1 MMFDKARKFAYAHR
15 LHILLAAALLATAL
29 GAYGVWNRS
38 TLFGSKSDT
47 APIVVSGN
55 IEAHES
61 VLSVSQVQAPI
72 VYLPFDEGARVSQ
85 GTVLARLDDR
95 LYLQQ
100 TEIDR
105 TDLQVDIAQ
114 TKASESSLEAAQHS
128 VVSDQFDLTE
138 KKVDYGRAETLARQD
153 AMSMQQR
160 DLAFTAERQSGAT
173 LAHDQAMVAVARD
186 NITLAQANLAAADA
200 KLKLDEVM
208 LSYTVLKAPFDG
220 VIAVR
225 QAELGQLA
233 GPGVAIFTI
242 DELDHVWLRAY
253 VNETDIGKVRL
264 GELVNVTTDTYPDK
278 TYRGR
283 ISFISPQAEFTPKT
297 VETHAERVTLVYRI
311 RIDIDNP
318 THELLPGMPADA
330 SIAKLAPGK

>member
-297 VETHAERVTLVYRI
+297 VETHAERVTLVYRS